1 MANKKKVVEEEVV
14 EEGRIPIKANRPCY
28 YGDVYRPEGS
38 KFTVA
43 NENEI
48 SIGMDRLDGKEH
60 PSEKRKREKKAEKPD
75 SRTKELKTP
84 KTIKE
89 AGEQLI

>member
-1 MANKKKVVEEEVV
+1 MADKKATEKKEVGIKVE
-14 EEGRIPIKANRPCY
+14 ANRPCY
-28 YGDVYRPEGS
+28 YGDVYRPEGE

-60 PSEKRKREKKAEKPD
+60 PNEKRKREKKNEKADP
-75 SRTKELKTP
+75 RVKELKTP
-84 KTIKE
+84 GTIKE